1 MSGPGDEVLDN
12 PVLSSLM
19 GPHAGLAVAAGNA
32 RVYAPEVAIF
42 VGIPRDPARQDWA
55 DLATLLGPGNVGVL
69 TGSDLWAPPDWVV
82 EMAIH
87 GVQMVAT
94 DDVAAEPYDEAV
106 QLGEDDVDEMLDL
119 VARTQPGP
127 FQKRTHLMGS
137 YLGVKVDG
145 RLVAMTGERLH
156 PPGWVE
162 VSAVCTDPDFRGR
175 GYATRL
181 ISAVTHGIRQ
191 RGEQA
196 MLHAA
201 GTNTTAIRLY
211 EAMGFVVR
219 KPTTFMAV
227 RSRGG
232 SEAS

>member
-19 GPHAGLAVAAGNA
+19 GPHAGLAVAAGKA
-32 RVYAPEVAIF
+32 RVYAPEIAVF
-42 VGIPRDPARQDWA
+42 VGLPRDPSPQDWA
-55 DLATLLGPGNVGVL
+55 DLASLLGPGNVGVQ
-69 TGSDLWAPPDWVV
+69 TGSDLWAPPDWAV
-82 EMAIH
+82 EMALP

-94 DDVAAEPYDEAV
+94 EALVAQPYDQAV
-106 QLGEDDVDEMLDL
+106 PLGEDDVAEMLEL

-127 FQKRTHLMGS
+127 FQKRTRLMGS
-137 YLGVKVDG
+137 YLGVRVDG
-145 RLVAMTGERLH
+145 RLVAMAGERLH

-175 GYATRL
+175 GYATGL
-181 ISAVTHGIRQ
+181 VSAVVHGVRQ

-211 EAMGFVVR
+211 EAMGFAVR
-219 KPTTFMAV
+219 KETTFMAV
-227 RSRGG
+227 RSPGPAE
-232 SEAS
+232 SA